1 MLRVFEAF
9 AGYGSQSIA
18 LRNLGIEH
26 EVVAISEIDKYA
38 IKAYEAIHGPTLNLG
53 DISKIDVNDIPQH
66 DLFTYSFP
74 CQDLS
79 VAGKQ
84 KGLGEGTRSGLLY
97 ECEKV
102 IEHCRPKYL
111 LLENVKNLVGKKFK
125 ADFDKWLEYLEGLG
139 YTNYWKVLN
148 AKNYGVPQ
156 NRERVFVVSIL
167 GEHEPFEW
175 PTPIPLDKC
184 IADILE
190 EQVDD
195 KYYLSEEIQK
205 RFKITNQNKNVLGTT
220 KPDFRT
226 IGQRDLVYNKEGII
240 GSLVA
245 TDYKQPKQI
254 AEINQVGMLDIK
266 GNEQVRRVY
275 GDNGI
280 SPTLNS
286 MQGGNRQ
293 PKIICEQRCDEGLR
307 FFKDNICG
315 TIRTINSGGDKRVI
329 EYKGKEIELP
339 CIGASRGRNPENPSS
354 RVAGEPTEQ
363 CLEINTNGTSNTIT
377 TVQKD
382 NYAIEQNFRIRKLT
396 PRECFRLMTMRDDDI
411 DKIQE
416 AGISNTQQYK
426 LAGNSIVVDVLEAIF
441 KNLFGEE

>member
-9 AGYGSQSIA
+9 SGYGSQSIA

-53 DISKIDVNDIPQH
+53 DISKIDVNDIPEH

-102 IEHCRPKYL
+102 IEHCKPKYL

-125 ADFDKWLEYLEGLG
+125 AQFEEWLAYLESLG
-139 YTNYWKVLN
+139 YTNYWQVLN

-156 NRERVFVVSIL
+156 NRERVFVISIL
-167 GEHEPFEW
+167 GEHEAYEFPK
-175 PTPIPLDKC
+175 PIPLDKC
-184 IADILE
+184 IRDILE
-190 EQVDD
+190 EEVDE
-195 KYYLSEEIQK
+195 KYYIKYDKPFPKWQYS
-205 RFKITNQNKNVLGTT
+205 KN
-220 KPDFRT
+220 
-226 IGQRDLVYNKEGII
+226 II
-240 GSLVA
+240 G
-245 TDYKQPKQI
+245 Y
-254 AEINQVGMLDIK
+254 LDI
-266 GNEQVRRVY
+266 GSYELNNRVY
-275 GDNGI
+275 GVGGCGFTVRAKQPDQKI
-280 SPTLNS
+280 LV
-286 MQGGNRQ
+286 GNR
-293 PKIICEQRCDEGLR
+293 L
-307 FFKDNICG
+307 
-315 TIRTINSGGDKRVI
+315 
-329 EYKGKEIELP
+329 
-339 CIGASRGRNPENPSS
+339 
-354 RVAGEPTEQ
+354 
-363 CLEINTNGTSNTIT
+363 
-377 TVQKD
+377 
-382 NYAIEQNFRIRKLT
+382 RKLT
-396 PRECFRLMTMRDDDI
+396 PRECFRLMGMRDADI

-441 KNLFGEE
+441 KNLFKGE